1 MSDYVLVITEEEIT
15 KLESLLSR
23 LSQKFADE
31 RVAFNLGMVKE
42 MSPVDEVNWCEGA
55 RQKIGEIRQT
65 RAMVIRDQSSVW
77 IQMPIGVTVINP
89 MTSVKELQ
97 RIMLETFQKML
108 RAMGYNVIA
117 NTLPYSGGRDRGI
130 MA

>member
-31 RVAFNLGMVKE
+31 RVAFHLGMVKE

-55 RQKIGEIRQT
+55 IQKIGEIRQT

-97 RIMLETFQKML
+97 HIMLETFQKML